1 MKKLVV
7 IDDDYLVV
15 QALETIVNSKENL
28 SVVAT
33 GHSGQEAI
41 DLYQEHQPDLLLM
54 DIRME
59 PMSGIEAAAEILERD
74 SSAKILFITTF
85 QDDDYITKAMS
96 LGCRG
101 YILKQNIKGIVPAVE
116 AVENGHLVFD
126 SQIIQSIHPSRAEV
140 NLKELTE
147 RENQLLRLVADGLNN
162 KEIAD
167 ILFLS
172 EGTVRNYVSALME
185 KLQLRDRTQ
194 LAVYYYKHRS

>member
-1 MKKLVV
+1 MKELVI

-41 DLYQEHQPDLLLM
+41 DLYQQHQPDLLLM

-59 PMSGIEAAAEILERD
+59 PMSGIEAAAGILEEHKE
-74 SSAKILFITTF
+74 AKILFITTF
-85 QDDDYITKAMS
+85 QDDDYITKAMA

-101 YILKQNIKGIVPAVE
+101 YILKQNIKGIVPAIE

-126 SQIIQSIHPSRAEV
+126 SQIIQSIHPK
-140 NLKELTE
+140 KEAQDIEHLTE
-147 RENQLLRLVADGLNN
+147 RETHVLRLVADGLAT
-162 KEIAD
+162 KQVAHL
-167 ILFLS
+167 LFLS
-172 EGTVRNYVSALME
+172 EGTVRNYVSALMD
-185 KLQLRDRTQ
+185 KLGLRDRTQ
-194 LAVYYYKHRS
+194 LAVYYYKHQS

>member
-59 PMSGIEAAAEILERD
+59 PMSGIEAAADILKRD

-126 SQIIQSIHPSRAEV
+126 SQIIQSIHPSKAEV

>member
-59 PMSGIEAAAEILERD
+59 PMSGIEAAAEILKRD

-126 SQIIQSIHPSRAEV
+126 SQIIQSIHPSKAEV

-167 ILFLS
+167 MLFLS

>member
-59 PMSGIEAAAEILERD
+59 PMSGIEAAAEILKRD

-126 SQIIQSIHPSRAEV
+126 SQIIQSIHPSKAEV

>member
-59 PMSGIEAAAEILERD
+59 PMSGIEAAAEILKRD

-85 QDDDYITKAMS
+85 QDDEYITKAMS

-126 SQIIQSIHPSRAEV
+126 SQIIQSIHPSKAEV